1 MLSIAD
7 FILAVLW
14 IAGGGIWLSADPY
27 HFKHSRKN
35 CFVILLATVV
45 RNDVALNILYVGY
58 KGCITIFTHLS
69 LKKKQQQKQQQKQQ

>member
-45 RNDVALNILYVGY
+45 RNDVALNIYIYMWDIRVASL
-58 KGCITIFTHLS
+58 FLHLS
-69 LKKKQQQKQQQKQQ
+69 LKKQQQQKQQ

>member
-27 HFKHSRKN
+27 HFKYSRKN

-45 RNDVALNILYVGY
+45 RNDVALNIYIYMWDIRVASL
-58 KGCITIFTHLS
+58 FLHLS
-69 LKKKQQQKQQQKQQ
+69 LKKQQQQKQQ